1 MSQPLPPTP
10 NQSPLFTRL
19 ADLALWLTQR
29 VEKFPRAQRFIL
41 GSRLLDNVFACH
53 AQLIRARKVSSVARG
68 EALLQADVH
77 LETLR
82 LQLRTAHELHCVTTA
97 QYEHG
102 AGLVNEVGKLL
113 GSWRKSPA

>member
-1 MSQPLPPTP
+1 MSQVSPPAP
-10 NQSPLFTRL
+10 SESPLFSRL
-19 ADLALWLTQR
+19 TDLTLWLTQR
-29 VEKFPRAQRFIL
+29 SEKFPRSQRFIL
-41 GSRLLDNVFACH
+41 GSRLLESAFACH
-53 AQLIRARKVSSVARG
+53 AQLIRARKVVGGARG

-82 LQLRTAHELHCVTTA
+82 LQLRLAHELHCVTTA
-97 QYEHG
+97 QYEYG